1 MRAKKPPRV
10 LVAEDDREMRA
21 IVAQALRRA
30 GYAVTEA
37 RDGATAVDHIGSCLL
52 HRIPDPPDVVIADI
66 RMPALTGLSLLASV
80 RDLGLPVILIT
91 AFGDD
96 HTHELARRLG
106 AVTVFDKPFDID
118 RLCAAVELVAPLP
131 S

>member
-1 MRAKKPPRV
+1 MRTKKIPRV

-21 IVAQALRRA
+21 IVAAALRRL

-52 HRIPDPPDVVIADI
+52 HNTPDPPDVIVADI
-66 RMPALTGLSLLASV
+66 RMPALTGLSVLASV
-80 RDLGLPVILIT
+80 RELDLPVILIT

-96 HTHELARRLG
+96 YTHALARRLG

-118 RLCAAVELVAPLP
+118 MLCAAVELACPLP